1 MVLCAHKP
9 THITPTS
16 GCPRWCESGRWSQV
30 TGHRV
35 VLGKSKNT
43 VLPREPGPLPPS
55 TWGRNRPF
63 MFTENRTG
71 QKQQAGLLPS
81 GACPAPAPL
90 HAAELPPQWDLASQG
105 SLASQGAIVT
115 PRRRSSKMER
125 KNKNREL
132 EISDLWRQTEIQEKS
147 AYLHYF
153 PIGQYF
159 IDPNYHCICNIFFLF
174 KSFFHY
180 FFSFVCFFNFC
191 FKQVRIISMRK
202 S

>member
-35 VLGKSKNT
+35 VLGRSKNT
-43 VLPREPGPLPPS
+43 MLPREPGPLPPS

-71 QKQQAGLLPS
+71 QKRQAGLLPS

-115 PRRRSSKMER
+115 PRRQSSKMEKKKKNR
-125 KNKNREL
+125 KNRKKKTNP
-132 EISDLWRQTEIQEKS
+132 QTLLKIGCLSSSLSCEMATSLLHRKEPLFCCLQTLCGGKKAEASSLQES
-147 AYLHYF
+147 V
-153 PIGQYF
+153 
-159 IDPNYHCICNIFFLF
+159 FFL
-174 KSFFHY
+174 K
-180 FFSFVCFFNFC
+180 
-191 FKQVRIISMRK
+191 KK
-202 S
+202 E

>member
-1 MVLCAHKP
+1 MINKGSRYQGLESYKSKGNKHEIFQTLVNSIIQPKHKP
-9 THITPTS
+9 H
-16 GCPRWCESGRWSQV
+16 G
-30 TGHRV
+30 
-35 VLGKSKNT
+35 
-43 VLPREPGPLPPS
+43 
-55 TWGRNRPF
+55 
-63 MFTENRTG
+63 
-71 QKQQAGLLPS
+71 
-81 GACPAPAPL
+81 
-90 HAAELPPQWDLASQG
+90 
-105 SLASQGAIVT
+105 
-115 PRRRSSKMER
+115 R

-202 S
+202 SQIKTPFSFYRSLRKRLSQKKYFDNRKEAEKEGEKRKREVEGRREKENNNELD